1 MDHLVS
7 GTFDI
12 YHTEDGTPVRR
23 LVYEYED
30 NPTIFWERHNEGDAG
45 FVPIGSPSEFRAL
58 ENMHDAA
65 RDALQRTETE
75 ADTPPLP

>member
-30 NPTIFWERHNEGDAG
+30 NPTIFWERHNKGDAG
-45 FVPIGSPSEFRAL
+45 FVPVGLPSEFRAL
-58 ENMHDAA
+58 ENMHEAA
-65 RDALQRTETE
+65 QRTETE
-75 ADTPPLP
+75 ADTTPLP